1 MSVSNFACDAVQRSG
16 GAIPSYLFAPAP
28 DGHIEEAGSQNSSA
42 ISGVV
47 VASGAAV
54 DISGAIPFAANG
66 IYLIGAICPL
76 TPAYNVSAVVSFFD
90 DSSANPVCIGGG
102 TTVVATGSAPPN
114 PLFTSAIVATGGIPT
129 LTQNSGGS
137 LTFNIIAVRLA
148 TVLPGA

>member
-16 GAIPSYLFAPAP
+16 GSIPSYLFAPAP
-28 DGHIEEAGSQNSSA
+28 GGRVEEVGSQNSSS
-42 ISGVV
+42 ISGVI

-54 DISGAIPFAANG
+54 DISGAIPFAGNG
-66 IYLIGAICPL
+66 IYLIAAICPG

-90 DSSANPVCIGGG
+90 EAGAAPVCVGGG

-129 LTQNSGGS
+129 LTQNSGGP
-137 LTFNIIAVRLA
+137 LTFNILALRLA
-148 TVLPGA
+148 TVVPGV